1 MVYLLTGPSHV
12 GKTLLAQRLMER
24 YRHPYLSLDL
34 LKMGFIRSGQTTLT
48 PEEDDRLREY
58 LWPIVRELIKTAIEN
73 DQNLIVEGI
82 LIPLNWTE
90 DFDERYLGK
99 IRGCCLVMT
108 PAYVERHF
116 DDILRF
122 ANVVE
127 HRLED
132 SGCTKES
139 VLEDN
144 ARCLELCRRYGC
156 PCLVIDKDYERTL
169 EQAISLLEEAGC

>member
-1 MVYLLTGPSHV
+1 
-12 GKTLLAQRLMER
+12 
-24 YRHPYLSLDL
+24 
-34 LKMGFIRSGQTTLT
+34 
-48 PEEDDRLREY
+48 
-58 LWPIVRELIKTAIEN
+58 
-73 DQNLIVEGI
+73 
-82 LIPLNWTE
+82 
-90 DFDERYLGK
+90 
-99 IRGCCLVMT
+99 MT

-144 ARCLELCRRYGC
+144 ARCLELCRRYGG
-156 PCLVIDKDYERTL
+156 PCLVIVNDYERTL

>member
-1 MVYLLTGPSHV
+1 M
-12 GKTLLAQRLMER
+12 
-24 YRHPYLSLDL
+24 
-34 LKMGFIRSGQTTLT
+34 
-48 PEEDDRLREY
+48 
-58 LWPIVRELIKTAIEN
+58 
-73 DQNLIVEGI
+73 
-82 LIPLNWTE
+82 IPLNWTE

-156 PCLVIDKDYERTL
+156 PCLVIDNDYERTL